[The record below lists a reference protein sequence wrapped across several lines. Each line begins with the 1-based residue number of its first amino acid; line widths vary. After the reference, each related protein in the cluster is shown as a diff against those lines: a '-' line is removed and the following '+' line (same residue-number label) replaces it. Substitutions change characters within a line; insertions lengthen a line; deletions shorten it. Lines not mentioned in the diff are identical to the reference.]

1 MTSDNDFDAA
11 EESYAR
17 FLSLLKIG
25 TIATAIVT
33 ILVVILIS

>member
-1 MTSDNDFDAA
+1 MTLDNESGAA
-11 EESYAR
+11 QESYAR

-33 ILVVILIS
+33 IVVVILIS

>member
-1 MTSDNDFDAA
+1 MTSDNDLGAA

-17 FLSLLKIG
+17 FLSLLKTG
-25 TIATAIVT
+25 TIATAIVA